1 MATAETYRRVY
12 VWELPVALYHWVNFF
27 AVAALA
33 VTGFAIGWPV
43 ALASS
48 GEAYQGYWFGIARV
62 VHFTAGFVFFFNFLV
77 RIYWG
82 FVGNRYA
89 RLKGYFPTTRR
100 HWEEIGRVLKVDIFQ
115 TGVNERISLGHNALA
130 AVAYLG
136 LFAATLFQAATG
148 FALYSAMS
156 HSTVARL
163 FAWVV
168 PFLGGDMAVRQW
180 HHAAMWF
187 FVLFAIVHVYLVLY
201 HDYVEGRGT
210 ASSMAGGW
218 KFEREDGER

>member
-1 MATAETYRRVY
+1 MATETYRRVY
-12 VWELPVALYHWVNFF
+12 VWEFPVLLYHWVNFF

-33 VTGFAIGWPV
+33 LTGFAIGNPF
-43 ALASS
+43 ALSS
-48 GEAYQGYWFGIARV
+48 SAEAYQGHWFGVVRT
-62 VHFTAGFVFFFNFLV
+62 VHFAAGFVFFFNFLG

-82 FVGNRYA
+82 LVGNRYS
-89 RLKGYFPTTRR
+89 RLRGYFPATRAQ
-100 HWEEIGRVLKVDIFQ
+100 WEEIVRVLKVDIFQ
-115 TGVNERISLGHNALA
+115 SGAPGRISLGHNALA
-130 AVAYLG
+130 AVLYLG

-148 FALYSAMS
+148 FALYAGMGRSA
-156 HSTVARL
+156 VARL

-168 PFLGGDMAVRQW
+168 PLLGGDMAVRQW

-218 KFEREDGER
+218 KFEREDGK